1 MHRQVR
7 KIILTGLFLMLPVGY
22 GFGQMV
28 APPNLPHLDSKPI
41 HLGFMVGT
49 NIMDNLYHVNFNTP
63 ALDTLSGANIAPH
76 LGFQLGVL
84 MDMRLFSYANLRLLV
99 TIMFGDRTYRFFRPE
114 PDGSH
119 TILQMPWESVYLTIP
134 LHLKLRA
141 KRWNNFRPYLIGGL
155 EYTFDLASLRKIE
168 PHEEDDI
175 LVRVKD
181 NDVLSVAGVGFDF
194 YLPYFKFAIELTTSS
209 GMRDVLIHENTLYSN
224 ALSYLKSRFFRITI
238 TFEG

>member
-1 MHRQVR
+1 MHRQAS
-7 KIILTGLFLMLPVGY
+7 KIIPIGLFLILSFGK
-22 GFGQMV
+22 GFGQV
-28 APPNLPHLDSKPI
+28 ASPPNLPHLDSKPI

-49 NIMDNLYHVNFNTP
+49 NIMDNRYHVNFNSP
-63 ALDTLSGANIAPH
+63 ALDTLSGADVAPR

-84 MDMRLFSYANLRLLV
+84 MDVRLFSYANLRLLV
-99 TIMFGDRTYRFFRPE
+99 TIMFGDRSYRFFRPE

-119 TILQMPWESVYLTIP
+119 TMLQMPWESVYLTVP

-175 LVRVKD
+175 LIRVKD
-181 NDVLSVAGVGFDF
+181 NDFLSVAGVGFDF
-194 YLPYFKFAIELTTSS
+194 YLTYFKFAIELTTSS
-209 GMRDVLIHENTLYSN
+209 SIGDVLIHENTLYSD
-224 ALSYLKSRFFRITI
+224 ALSYLKSRFFRIAI